1 MIRDFR
7 GQAHLQTGLQVGEKG
22 SYPGWYRYVDS
33 KKETLELLHKVS
45 CEKPGI
51 ENQEDRTLGK
61 ESHTTE

>member
-33 KKETLELLHKVS
+33 KKETLELLHT
-45 CEKPGI
+45 I